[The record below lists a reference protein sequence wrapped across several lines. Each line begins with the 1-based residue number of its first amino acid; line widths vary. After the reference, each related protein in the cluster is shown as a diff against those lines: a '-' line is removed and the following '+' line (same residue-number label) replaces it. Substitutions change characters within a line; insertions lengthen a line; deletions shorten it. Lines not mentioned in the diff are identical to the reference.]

1 MNAETMAAVWVVV
14 YATVIQA
21 TLVHIAHAQQIATAY
36 LPHRTA
42 ISAAAMVTGF
52 LRTGSL
58 VRCCV
63 NPAIVSLAPS
73 RRVRL
78 VFFLLFQ
85 CVLLMWIVW
94 GHGQRAQTTAYR
106 RHLQ

>member
-1 MNAETMAAVWVVV
+1 MNVATMAVAWVV

-21 TLVHIAHAQQIATAY
+21 TPVHIAHAQQIATAF
-36 LPHRTA
+36 LPHPTV
-42 ISAAAMVTGF
+42 ISATAMATGF

-58 VRCCV
+58 ARCRV
-63 NPAIVSLAPS
+63 NPAIVSLVLN
-73 RRVRL
+73 RHVRS

-94 GHGQRAQTTAYR
+94 GHGQRVQTTAYR
-106 RHLQ
+106 RHSQ